1 MAVES
6 SERGGLDETAG
17 WSAVARSRE
26 VGGGLT
32 VCPSQ
37 GQLAG
42 RVSDVRS
49 RDPLQATLAPTPVAT
64 APIDAAG
71 PRGAI
76 EAGGRSSRSAW
87 SPVR

>member
-1 MAVES
+1 MPAS
-6 SERGGLDETAG
+6 KTD
-17 WSAVARSRE
+17 
-26 VGGGLT
+26 GGGLT

-37 GQLAG
+37 SQLAG

-76 EAGGRSSRSAW
+76 EAGGRCSRSAW
-87 SPVR
+87 SAVR